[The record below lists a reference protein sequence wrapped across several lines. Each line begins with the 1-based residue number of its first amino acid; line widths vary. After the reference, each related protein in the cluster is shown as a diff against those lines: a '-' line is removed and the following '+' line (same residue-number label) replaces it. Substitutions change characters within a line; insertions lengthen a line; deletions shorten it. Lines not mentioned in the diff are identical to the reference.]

1 MSPLRSIWPLWKTLD
16 YPPVAG
22 WSDAE
27 RLAAVKAQQALSILD
42 ADKALFLLP
51 LFAQHFEERQAAWD
65 RMQRGPREG

>member
-1 MSPLRSIWPLWKTLD
+1 MSDTPKNLKEWLD

-27 RLAAVKAQQALSILD
+27 KLAAVKAQQALSILD